1 MQAAVNEEE
10 LKAAWVEEFQLQALS
25 PEKQEELIG
34 KMIEALLKRVHVA
47 TYERLGEQNV
57 DEYERMLGET
67 VSEEDLAKWL
77 GEKIPDYDAFV
88 ADVAVKFNKEMKET
102 LGVA

>member
-1 MQAAVNEEE
+1 MQAVNEEE

-47 TYERLGEQNV
+47 TYERLGDANI
-57 DEYERMLGET
+57 DEYERMLGDD
-67 VSEEDLAKWL
+67 VKDEDFAQWL
-77 GEKIPDYDAFV
+77 EGKIPGYDAFV
-88 ADVAVKFNKEMKET
+88 ADVVTKFNKEMKET